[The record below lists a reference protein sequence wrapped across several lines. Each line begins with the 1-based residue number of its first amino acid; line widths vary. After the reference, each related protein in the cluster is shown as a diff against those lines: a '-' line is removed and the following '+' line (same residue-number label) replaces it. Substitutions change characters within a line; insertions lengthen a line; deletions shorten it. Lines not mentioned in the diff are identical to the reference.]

1 FVAAPSGGCFIAT
14 AAYGTPMAEE
24 IGILR
29 QFRDEYLLT
38 NPVGQTLVDFY
49 YRNSPPI
56 AEFITEHPSLKPI
69 VRAGLLPAV
78 AVSVAAVNATPG
90 EMTFIIGLL
99 VLVSVAVAGWAS
111 KRRTKAHST
120 PEGEIAH

>member
-1 FVAAPSGGCFIAT
+1 
-14 AAYGTPMAEE
+14 MAEE

-38 NPVGQTLVDFY
+38 NPLGQALVDLY
-49 YRNSPPI
+49 YSISPPI
-56 AEFITEHPSLKPI
+56 ADLITEHPSLKPI

-78 AVSVAAVNATPG
+78 AVSVAAVNATPD
-90 EMTFIIGLL
+90 EMTLIIGLL
-99 VLVSVAVAGWAS
+99 ALVSVAVAGWAS